1 MTPDEVNKLAEK
13 LKANSSINKVI
24 LLTGGF
30 VVFGAI
36 FYHIVEKLNWLDSF
50 YFTVITLATVGYGD
64 IVPKTPLGK
73 LFTIFYVF
81 VGITLFVLL
90 ARAVIAKVVERRQNK
105 LKARLSNNPHHPKNV
120 R

>member
-1 MTPDEVNKLAEK
+1 MTPDEVGNLADK
-13 LKANSSINKVI
+13 LKANASINKI
-24 LLTGGF
+24 IAFTGGF
-30 VVFGAI
+30 VVMGAV
-36 FYHIVEKLNWLDSF
+36 FYHFVEKLNWLDSF

-90 ARAVIAKVVERRQNK
+90 AKAVLSKVVERRQK
-105 LKARLSNNPHHPKNV
+105 KIQDRLSNHKDHNV

>member
-1 MTPDEVNKLAEK
+1 MTPDEVNKLADK
-13 LKANSSINKVI
+13 LKANASINKIIVLAGSFVI
-24 LLTGGF
+24 
-30 VVFGAI
+30 FGAI
-36 FYHIVEKLNWLDSF
+36 FYHIVEKLSWLDSF

-64 IVPKTPLGK
+64 IVPKTALGK

-105 LKARLSNNPHHPKNV
+105 IKKRLTGPKDHNV